1 MQLVNVKQV
10 NNTAVATL
18 PAHSR
23 ATAITVLVIAFALA
37 MIDGYDMFIM
47 SFVAPLVAH
56 DLHLTPSRL
65 GALFSA
71 GLLGSMLGGLAL
83 GTIADR
89 IGRQPVLV
97 ASLAIAGVATFLCSH
112 SHSLGS
118 FAALRFVTGFAL
130 GGVLAALVPLVAEY
144 FPPQRRSGAVTAMFI
159 GYPLGAVV
167 GGAITSMLLTNGWRP
182 LFWGTGLLTLLI
194 VPAGFLLRETLG
206 APSAQEPKDPSEP
219 KERATTGLP
228 ILELF
233 RAGRFWSTSITAL
246 GIFCLLLLTYLL
258 NSWTP
263 TIAVKA
269 GFSPATAAL
278 CGVFLNLGGVV
289 GALLSIPAARR
300 FGVFKVAA
308 VMIATGSPAIIA
320 IGHLFAAA
328 PTLFAGLFLAGL
340 LVIGGQQNSPAMAV
354 LLYPQRMR
362 AAGAGLQFAVGRLG
376 SILGPL
382 IGGYLLAT
390 HHTPHSL
397 FLLMA
402 APAVLAA
409 VCYAVV
415 DRLRATPT
423 SN

>member
-1 MQLVNVKQV
+1 MKLVKVTQV
-10 NNTAVATL
+10 NNTAVASL
-18 PAHSR
+18 SGYSR
-23 ATAITVLVIAFALA
+23 VAAGMVVAIAFVLA
-37 MIDGYDMFIM
+37 MVDGYDMFIM

-56 DLHLTPSRL
+56 DLHLTPSRM

-71 GLLGSMLGGLAL
+71 GLFGSMLGGLAL
-83 GTIADR
+83 GPIADR
-89 IGRQPVLV
+89 LGRQPVLL
-97 ASLAIAGVATFLCSH
+97 ASLAAAGAATFLCSQAQ
-112 SHSLGS
+112 SFES
-118 FAALRFVTGFAL
+118 FAALRFAAGFAL
-130 GGVLAALVPLVAEY
+130 GGVLAAVVPLVAEC
-144 FPPQRRSGAVTAMFI
+144 FPSERRSGAVTSMFI

-167 GGAITSMLLTNGWRP
+167 GGAITSMLLGHGWRP
-182 LFWGTGLLTLLI
+182 LFWGTGLLTLLV
-194 VPAGFLLRETLG
+194 VPAALLFRETLG
-206 APSAQEPKDPSEP
+206 APAAQEPGDT
-219 KERATTGLP
+219 ATTTGLP
-228 ILELF
+228 LLELF
-233 RAGRFWSTSITAL
+233 REGRFWVTTITAL

-269 GFSPATAAL
+269 GFTPATAAL
-278 CGVFLNLGGVV
+278 SGVFLNLGGVV

-308 VMIATGSPAIIA
+308 LMIGIGSPAIA
-320 IGHLFAAA
+320 ALGHLFAA
-328 PTLFAGLFLAGL
+328 PGILFGGLFLAGL

-390 HHTPHSL
+390 NHTPHSL

-409 VCYAVV
+409 ICYAVV
-415 DRLRATPT
+415 HRLRAR
-423 SN
+423 

>member
-1 MQLVNVKQV
+1 MKLV
-10 NNTAVATL
+10 NNTALANL
-18 PAHSR
+18 PGYSR
-23 ATAITVLVIAFALA
+23 TTASLVVGIAFALA
-37 MIDGYDMFIM
+37 MVDGYDMFIM

-56 DLHLTPSRL
+56 DLHLSPSRM
-65 GALFSA
+65 GELFAA
-71 GLLGSMLGGLAL
+71 GLFGSMLGGLTL
-83 GTIADR
+83 GPVADR
-89 IGRQPVLV
+89 SGRQPVLL
-97 ASLAIAGVATFLCSH
+97 ASLAIAGAATFLCSLAQ
-112 SHSLGS
+112 SFEF
-118 FAALRFVTGFAL
+118 FAAMRFVTGFAL
-130 GGVLAALVPLVAEY
+130 GGVLTAVVPLVAEY
-144 FPPQRRSGAVTAMFI
+144 FPPERRSGAVTSMFI

-167 GGAITSMLLTNGWRP
+167 GGAITSMLLGNGWRP
-182 LFWGTGLLTLLI
+182 LFWGTGLLTLLV
-194 VPAGFLLRETLG
+194 VPAGLLLRETLG
-206 APSAQEPKDPSEP
+206 APAAQESVGSGRSGEP
-219 KERATTGLP
+219 ATGLP

-233 RAGRFWSTSITAL
+233 REGRFWVTTITSL

-263 TIAVKA
+263 SIAAKA
-269 GFSPATAAL
+269 GFTPATAAL

-289 GALLSIPAARR
+289 GALLSIPAGRR

-308 VMIATGSPAIIA
+308 LMVGIGSPAIA
-320 IGHLFAAA
+320 LIGHLFSA
-328 PTLFAGLFLAGL
+328 PGILFGGLFAAGL
-340 LVIGGQQNSPAMAV
+340 LVIGGQQNSPAMSV

-390 HHTPHSL
+390 DHTPHSL

-415 DRLRATPT
+415 DRLRTR
-423 SN
+423 